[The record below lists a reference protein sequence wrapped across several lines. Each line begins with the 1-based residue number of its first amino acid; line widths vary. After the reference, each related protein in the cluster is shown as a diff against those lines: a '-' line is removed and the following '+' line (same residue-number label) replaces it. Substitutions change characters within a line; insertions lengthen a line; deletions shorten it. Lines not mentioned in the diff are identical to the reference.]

1 MIVPTYNQVTCLD
14 LTLGSLVAQTAD
26 RDRFEVIVVDDASVQ
41 DVRAVVGR
49 YETDLHL
56 RYVRHGTNR
65 GRSAARNSGVAR
77 SRADLLLLMDADS
90 YAAPNLVERHLRRPG
105 DPDAEVVYGRRIE
118 PSWGTFARLRHAMPD
133 EAELLPM
140 EGDHRDLPGRG
151 GGGFDV
157 YRRTGWMFGFTHN
170 LSLPRALYL
179 QVGGFDEAFVQWGY
193 EDTDFT
199 YRIYRHFG
207 RDSSRFRY
215 DPDAV
220 CYHTPH
226 FRDWATEWEN
236 TKPVLP
242 YLVHKYRHYDI
253 EFFTHPSDNHRRV
266 ARTLPFYEDC
276 REFVRDH
283 PGRVT
288 GDAVRKAVDLP
299 DAASS
304 LWIGFDVDPAASAG
318 RITGIDHAVPYGPD
332 NPHLFGVR
340 TPYPDGS
347 FDYAV
352 HLDLW
357 RMLTPIDLSALIL
370 DSLRIAG
377 VALLVQSKGLRRDPT
392 DGIGM
397 IDDLDYLLA
406 MLTPRYAATISYQD
420 DELAVVSVTR
430 HGSVPSG
437 PGAGSASATPPGD
450 GPARSGGRR

>member
-1 MIVPTYNQVTCLD
+1 MIVPTYNQVTCLE

-90 YAAPNLVERHLRRPG
+90 YAAPDLVERHLRRPR

-118 PSWGTFARLRHAMPD
+118 PSWGTFARLRHAIPD

-140 EGDHRDLPGRG
+140 EGDHRDLPGR

-170 LSLPRALYL
+170 LSLPRELYL

-215 DPDAV
+215 DPDAL

-242 YLVHKYRHYDI
+242 YLVRKYRHYDI

-318 RITGIDHAVPYGPD
+318 RITSIDHAVPYGPD

-370 DSLRIAG
+370 DSLRIADM
-377 VALLVQSKGLRRDPT
+377 ALLVQSKGLRRDPT

-397 IDDLDYLLA
+397 IDDLDYFLA
-406 MLTPRYAATISYQD
+406 MLTPRYDATISYQD

-430 HGSVPSG
+430 PGSVPSRSG
-437 PGAGSASATPPGD
+437 PRAAPAAPPGV